1 MPPKTL
7 IQCSTLLEERFSPLA
22 SCSLAWRWSVN
33 HKSRKNPRVINPKAA
48 PRDEATIR
56 SIPTA
61 ANCAASEKP
70 LVLLATILASRIA
83 YIDESAINIAADM
96 IKNDCGELTG

>member
-1 MPPKTL
+1 M
-7 IQCSTLLEERFSPLA
+7 
-22 SCSLAWRWSVN
+22 
-33 HKSRKNPRVINPKAA
+33 INPKAA

-61 ANCAASEKP
+61 ANCTASEKP
-70 LVLLATILASRIA
+70 WVLLATILASSIA
-83 YIDESAINIAADM
+83 YIDESVINIAADM